1 MVIWKGESMVILY
14 SGFHEIFLN
23 RQNYW
28 KILNFKINTK
38 DFIGKSHP
46 FHFEITL
53 LVNLH
58 LHFMVEFSD
67 IEYWYFF
74 ADSNFIPTQ
83 IASEQ
88 HYSWCT
94 LGFVRAIAT
103 SPGICESLSSQKWI
117 DLLLKILEDEKP
129 SQPTKNIIKQVLVF
143 ETVRCVY

>member
-1 MVIWKGESMVILY
+1 
-14 SGFHEIFLN
+14 
-23 RQNYW
+23 
-28 KILNFKINTK
+28 
-38 DFIGKSHP
+38 
-46 FHFEITL
+46 
-53 LVNLH
+53 
-58 LHFMVEFSD
+58 MVEFSD
-67 IEYWYFF
+67 IHVYTCTCKITIFF
-74 ADSNFIPTQ
+74 ADSNYIPTQ

-143 ETVRCVY
+143 